1 MSHIARESEDIRL
14 IPIDRIEILNPRER
28 NQKTFREI
36 VASIKA
42 LGLKKPITVT
52 RRGTGERER
61 FMLVC
66 GQGRVE
72 AFQAL
77 GETEIPAQVIAASDE
92 EAFVMSLVEN
102 IARRQT
108 PATEQIE
115 TIRNL
120 RQRGYDVATIA
131 RKTAQDLTWVRGI
144 LTLLDQGEDGPT
156 DHGGRVWPGTA
167 SYSGQ
172 DCEFGRWTDSGSAA
186 GQLRKRPAAGPKAA
200 DGATHHRETSAFWE
214 EFWQTAYTVGTP
226 AFFLGFGAGL

>member
-1 MSHIARESEDIRL
+1 MSRITREGEDIRL

-28 NQKTFREI
+28 NQKAFREI

-52 RRGTGERER
+52 RRGQGGKER
-61 FMLVC
+61 FILVC

-77 GETEIPAQVIAASDE
+77 GETMIPAQVITASDE

-102 IARRQT
+102 VARRQT
-108 PATEQIE
+108 PALEQIE

-131 RKTAQDLTWVRGI
+131 RKTAQESVWVRGI
-144 LTLLDQGEDGPT
+144 LTLLDQGEACGS
-156 DHGGRVWPGTA
+156 RA
-167 SYSGQ
+167 
-172 DCEFGRWTDSGSAA
+172 FGC
-186 GQLRKRPAAGPKAA
+186 RP
-200 DGATHHRETSAFWE
+200 
-214 EFWQTAYTVGTP
+214 
-226 AFFLGFGAGL
+226 